1 MNKAMPNVS
10 CPRCKAL
17 THKGGYKTWQ
27 IIVAICFFPLGLIA
41 LDADGK
47 TSTCHKCGHTWQ
59 A

>member
-1 MNKAMPNVS
+1 MPNVS

-17 THKGGYKTWQ
+17 TTKGGYKTWQ